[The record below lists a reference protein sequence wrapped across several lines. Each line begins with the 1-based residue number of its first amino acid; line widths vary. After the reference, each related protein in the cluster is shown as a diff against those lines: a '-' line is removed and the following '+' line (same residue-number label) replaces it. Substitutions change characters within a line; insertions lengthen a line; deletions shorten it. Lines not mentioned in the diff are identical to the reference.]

1 MKAVNNYVIVELKEQ
16 PVEIITTGG
25 IILPNGQE
33 KTTTNSG
40 DKVALKQELVVV
52 DAPSEMADDL
62 LGKTVIVNLYEMQLF
77 ENDGKTY
84 GVLPINEIKV
94 VLN

>member
-40 DKVALKQELVVV
+40 DKVGVKQELVVV
-52 DAPSEMADDL
+52 DAPSDMADDL

-77 ENDGKTY
+77 ENEGKTY

>member
-16 PVEIITTGG
+16 PVEIVTTGG

-33 KTTTNSG
+33 KTTTNTG
-40 DKVALKQELVVV
+40 DKVGVKQELVVV
-52 DAPSEMADDL
+52 DAPTEFADDL
-62 LGKTVIVNLYEMQLF
+62 VGKSVIVNLYEMQLF
-77 ENDGKTY
+77 ESDGTTY
-84 GVLPINEIKV
+84 GVLPLNEIKV